1 MTRGTSFCPSFFYLL
16 LKQSLICLYLYYM
29 ERIELEKETITEII
43 RLYNDEMMGSPSISE
58 KLGIKKHII
67 LRVLKENNIVVG
79 VPGQKFKGGK
89 SKSDKRWYEKNK
101 EKRLNYFSTW
111 QKNNSEYRKKYMEEY
126 RKQNKEKIKE
136 VKRNYQKEKR
146 HTDPIYKLIS
156 NFRTAI
162 YTVLKEHDLGKYT
175 NYFKMI
181 GYLPQDLRTHL
192 EKQFTNGMS
201 WENYGKWHVDHIKPI
216 SSFTFN
222 SSEDEEFKEC
232 WSLDNLQ
239 PMWGIENIKKSNKI
253 L

>member
-1 MTRGTSFCPSFFYLL
+1 M
-16 LKQSLICLYLYYM
+16 K
-29 ERIELEKETITEII
+29 RIELDNGTINEII
-43 RLYNDEMMGSPSISE
+43 RLYNDEMLGSPSISD
-58 KLGIKKHII
+58 KLGIKRHIV
-67 LRVLKENNIVVG
+67 LRVLKENNVKVG
-79 VPGQKFKGGK
+79 VSGQKFKGGK
-89 SKSDKRWYEKNK
+89 KNANKKYLIKNK
-101 EKRLNYFSTW
+101 ERLTEYHKEWSKENRDRLNEYHKEW
-111 QKNNSEYRKKYMEEY
+111 RGKNIDKHR
-126 RKQNKEKIKE
+126 E
-136 VKRNYQKEKR
+136 VKRTYQKNKR
-146 HTDPIYKLIS
+146 HADPIYKLIS

-162 YTVLKEHDLGKYT
+162 YTVLKEHNLGKYT
-175 NYFKMI
+175 NYFKMV